1 LLQEQKN
8 IAVDNAGLLE
18 KNGLIGIRRNF
29 AFPTTRYVI
38 KHELR
43 FCPGMVFDRC
53 FQVCVDG
60 VKLHHAAGMGILFQ
74 QSGDIEVCRTQIVP
88 RGRRAS
94 VSDDA
99 LHLTECRG
107 KIRVADSIFAGTL
120 DDNINIHSVYR
131 PLKERI
137 PGTRF
142 HYLDTG
148 HYQQAG
154 LPGAYPGD
162 TLELVKNDTGKPYGR
177 LKLTGTRVLTKTF
190 TLVNFA
196 PEELPAEFVPGD
208 CARVVES
215 AEAEVTVENC
225 RFSTL
230 NGRGVLAAGMKKAV
244 IRNNYFHTSGA
255 AVFVSG
261 DTGFWYEAG
270 PVGEMDIY
278 GNTFHNCCFCR
289 WGATREVVSVFPE
302 ISRSVPGFAYHG
314 RISVYDNTFRSPFR
328 TLVSMKNVACAEV
341 TGNDFITENVYEYLP
356 GNESGYFF
364 SGITPSQCAFMDCH
378 TVTENGN
385 RQS

>member
-1 LLQEQKN
+1 MDRFSDEDWALQKPEDIIPVINTFSEQTEEDSKKAEGCVYRRKAQLINGKIRVDVTDSGKLVFTGDFYDNFSGKLNFYPLHPEKAELLQEQKN

-162 TLELVKNDTGKPYGR
+162 TLELVKNDTGRPYGR

-196 PEELPAEFVPGD
+196 PEELPAEFLKQAEPTVDKVALKRYIKDSGEIVPGTNVTIRRG
-208 CARVVES
+208 AR
-215 AEAEVTVENC
+215 
-225 RFSTL
+225 
-230 NGRGVLAAGMKKAV
+230 
-244 IRNNYFHTSGA
+244 
-255 AVFVSG
+255 
-261 DTGFWYEAG
+261 
-270 PVGEMDIY
+270 
-278 GNTFHNCCFCR
+278 
-289 WGATREVVSVFPE
+289 
-302 ISRSVPGFAYHG
+302 
-314 RISVYDNTFRSPFR
+314 FR
-328 TLVSMKNVACAEV
+328 
-341 TGNDFITENVYEYLP
+341 
-356 GNESGYFF
+356 
-364 SGITPSQCAFMDCH
+364 
-378 TVTENGN
+378 
-385 RQS
+385 